1 MKKRIFNYRP
11 VCIFALFLTVGLL
24 IGEVLYPFNKLYRL
38 IPAVLSALCV
48 IGLFSFSKT
57 RRFGYTAVALLL
69 GIVAMCGAN
78 DVYDSRMVPNG
89 HTSIQATVDSEI
101 VVEDGMTAFYVKDV
115 VFDDKILE
123 GRAYVR
129 VSGDDRPEFG
139 AGDVVVIQG
148 NFQFK
153 DHQWFDTFYSVS
165 VNQKT
170 YYNMWATTVQKVADG
185 KPDFPLSWQLSI
197 KQMFYENTDGNTAMI
212 CQALVLG
219 DKFGIDDNLY
229 DGIKSSGL
237 AHVLAVSGLHVTALA
252 SAILFLLKRTKIKPV
267 ISFIAVAVITF
278 FYVMMCG
285 FTASSIRAFVM
296 TLVLNF
302 GVMMGFK
309 YDKLSSLSLATILLM
324 VFRPQSLMDV
334 GFLLSVFA
342 VLGIFAYQG
351 KFKGWFVAVYDKV
364 GLSRKLKSDNK
375 AVDFAGKM
383 IGKGWNRV
391 ADITSVSLSANVM
404 TLPIVA
410 HFFKAVPVLFILSN
424 LLILPYLM
432 FIYIILLI
440 ITVFCQL
447 TTLWGLSVVMQF
459 LILPFRLWTEF
470 VGSIPWA
477 NIDVNV
483 TVFFIVAW
491 IVSAILCSKYVF
503 MKRRTRVIAVA
514 LWLAVF
520 ASIVATAVIFSV

>member
-69 GIVAMCGAN
+69 DIVAMCGAN

-148 NFQFK
+148 NFQFE

-237 AHVLAVSGLHVTALA
+237 AHVLAVSGLHVTAPG
-252 SAILFLLKRTKIKPV
+252 AIP
-267 ISFIAVAVITF
+267 
-278 FYVMMCG
+278 
-285 FTASSIRAFVM
+285 
-296 TLVLNF
+296 
-302 GVMMGFK
+302 
-309 YDKLSSLSLATILLM
+309 
-324 VFRPQSLMDV
+324 P
-334 GFLLSVFA
+334 
-342 VLGIFAYQG
+342 
-351 KFKGWFVAVYDKV
+351 
-364 GLSRKLKSDNK
+364 
-375 AVDFAGKM
+375 
-383 IGKGWNRV
+383 
-391 ADITSVSLSANVM
+391 
-404 TLPIVA
+404 
-410 HFFKAVPVLFILSN
+410 
-424 LLILPYLM
+424 
-432 FIYIILLI
+432 
-440 ITVFCQL
+440 
-447 TTLWGLSVVMQF
+447 
-459 LILPFRLWTEF
+459 
-470 VGSIPWA
+470 
-477 NIDVNV
+477 
-483 TVFFIVAW
+483 
-491 IVSAILCSKYVF
+491 
-503 MKRRTRVIAVA
+503 
-514 LWLAVF
+514 
-520 ASIVATAVIFSV
+520 